1 MLGLSALTA
10 GTLAAGATGTLA
22 WFTTNKTAT
31 ATYGNIIAQSTS
43 NKIKLEIQGITDINA
58 KGSNVDEEGNF
69 NEIATA
75 TSQLSYTSDVSSK
88 EGKTFVK
95 PVWEGQAANSAKVS
109 DLKTLTANDKA
120 FTQYYI
126 KVTNQGAVEGND
138 NKSGSLNIFLNDN
151 TTITPT
157 TKDNSKDNAL
167 ANWTRV
173 SVLDAGE
180 DIPTSESAETY
191 TLKTLFEKNVGNT
204 TSYVSG
210 IKADSTGSKT
220 LDIKQYTEAEE
231 KLHKTTDFT
240 TVTTSTTT
248 TDNPAFLGK
257 LEAGKSRYFMVSVW
271 LEGTEADN
279 QDAAIGG
286 SISVSLGF
294 TGIEV
299 A

>member
-43 NKIKLEIQGITDINA
+43 NKIKLEIQGITDTNA

-109 DLKTLTANDKA
+109 DLKTLTAKDNA

-151 TTITPT
+151 TAITPT
-157 TKDNSKDNAL
+157 AKENSKDIAL

-180 DIPTSESAETY
+180 AIPTSESAGTY
-191 TLKTLFEKNVGNT
+191 TLKTLFEKNEGNT

-210 IKADSTGSKT
+210 INAVSNT
-220 LDIKQYTEAEE
+220 LDIKQYTEEEE

-257 LEAGKSRYFMVSVW
+257 LEAGKSRYFMISVW